1 MKKTTLTLALLL
13 SFYGGSRL
21 PAQDNSRPAL
31 QTDESPK
38 FSTGHANPL
47 LDFTFVADPTS
58 VEYNGRLYVY
68 GTYDTQQLD
77 SVGLQG
83 KNSYEYIH
91 SLAMLST
98 DDMVNWTWHG
108 IIDVGAISPWG
119 MASWAPSIISRVE
132 ADGQTHFYLYYSNSG
147 TGVGMLT
154 ATSPVGP
161 WSDPLGH
168 PLIWQNMPG
177 LGHCPA
183 PFDPGAVIDEH
194 GTGWLAFGGG
204 GKGDHGTDYMPGDAR
219 IVRLGDDLI
228 SLNSDIVEVP
238 TPYHFEAHELDYID
252 GTWIY
257 TYNTDWQERPVW
269 PYEHI
274 DKPTRCCMSYL
285 TSRTP
290 LDKDSWQYQDNY
302 FKNPGDYGME
312 YSNNHTHL
320 QKYKGRYYLLYHNL
334 ELQDYKGTHGG
345 FRSLCIDPIQV
356 DEHPI
361 KIHMTKATMEGVPQI
376 QPLNPFGGWQQAE
389 TTAATLGVRFEPT
402 EKPGNMVA
410 TGMTDRASAIRVRGV
425 DFTRQPKIFEAQAAG
440 KGTLEVRIDGPDG
453 PKVAVVRF
461 DGNPTMSTRTAQT
474 AGIASGVHDLYFLF
488 NGPEL
493 KFDAWRF
500 AD

>member
-13 SFYGGSRL
+13 TLCGSSRL
-21 PAQDNSRPAL
+21 SAQSDSRPAL
-31 QTDESPK
+31 LTDESPK
-38 FSTGHANPL
+38 FTTGNANPL
-47 LDFTFVADPTS
+47 LDFTFIADPTS

-77 SVGLQG
+77 SVGPEG
-83 KNSYEYIH
+83 KNSYEHIH

-132 ADGQTHFYLYYSNSG
+132 ADGKTHFYLYYSNSG

-154 ATSPVGP
+154 STSPVGP

-168 PLIWQNMPG
+168 TLIWQNMPG

-183 PFDPGAVIDEH
+183 PFDPGAVIDGY

-219 IVRLGDDLI
+219 IVRLGDDLC
-228 SLNSDIVEVP
+228 SLGSDIVEVP
-238 TPYHFEAHELDYID
+238 TPYHFEAQELDYID
-252 GTWIY
+252 DTWVY

-269 PYEHI
+269 PFNA

-320 QKYKGRYYLLYHNL
+320 QKYKGQYYLIYHNL
-334 ELQDYKGTHGG
+334 ELQGYKGIHTGY
-345 FRSLCIDPIQV
+345 RSICIDRIQV

-361 KIHMTKATMEGVPQI
+361 KIHMTKATREGVPQI
-376 QPLNPFGGWQQAE
+376 QPLNPFGWQQAE
-389 TTAATLGVRFEPT
+389 TTAATVGVRFEPT
-402 EKPGNMVA
+402 DLPGNMVA
-410 TGMTDRASAIRVRGV
+410 TGLADRASAIRVRGV
-425 DFTRQPKIFEAQAAG
+425 DFSRQPKSFKAQAAG

-453 PKVAVVRF
+453 PRVAVVSF
-461 DGNPTMSTRTAQT
+461 DGNPAMSTRSVQT
-474 AGIASGVHDLYFLF
+474 AEIASGVHDLYFLF
-488 NGPEL
+488 NGTGL

-500 AD
+500 GD